1 MDGSK
6 SPPLPI
12 LSVMTWVG
20 REQGAVCIFVR
31 LMREINFSDQFVRLA
46 VEALP
51 ELGPVVDEQ
60 VGERAPSL
68 VPGTTLY
75 AAIGARIAETDR
87 GILERS
93 GIFDLVERGMLSASE
108 HVVTLVATGLIE
120 GLIAASESLGTW
132 QEIEPLLGT
141 QSRSHANAWINFYMR

>member
-1 MDGSK
+1 M
-6 SPPLPI
+6 
-12 LSVMTWVG
+12 
-20 REQGAVCIFVR
+20 
-31 LMREINFSDQFVRLA
+31 MREINFSDRFVRLV

-51 ELGPVVDEQ
+51 ELGAVVDEE
-60 VGERAPSL
+60 VSEWAPSL

-75 AAIGARIAETDR
+75 AAIGARIAETER

-93 GIFDLVERGMLSASE
+93 GVFDLVERGMLSASE

-141 QSRSHANAWINFYMR
+141 QSRSHANAWINFHMR